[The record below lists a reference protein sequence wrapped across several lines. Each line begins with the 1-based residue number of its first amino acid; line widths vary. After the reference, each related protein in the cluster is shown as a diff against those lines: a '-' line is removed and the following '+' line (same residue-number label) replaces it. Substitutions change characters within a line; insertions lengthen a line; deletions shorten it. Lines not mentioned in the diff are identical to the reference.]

1 MDFTIFEQK
10 IRESIPMLIES
21 YVLQYGECNREHIT
35 RNLERLQLGF
45 YVTPDGLLRYTRNQ
59 SHLDRIDA
67 IFDTLKDLDIDF
79 KDLKVVRHRH
89 SLCLETPNE
98 DLQALVNKMLVR
110 AFGRPASDEELEK
123 IEKRP
128 SSYDLI
134 LPRIFYLLEHN
145 INKRSSVDY
154 QRIREYA
161 FELEEKIDE
170 LTKSYYHDFFERYA
184 SFLTDEEKE
193 QIKNNPNF
201 PYQDL
206 ESFSFWFRR
215 KGKKGFTID
224 PSIKYFNDYYSKK
237 LRMPQVDPRYKELIV
252 KRRFAYLEKN
262 PNFQQEELEHL
273 LYPYDIDKLFCD
285 WEDIP
290 YLKQF
295 FPNPYIMSSIEE
307 ECKMWNRMYRE
318 HLWELLTSKTISK
331 DLFDI
336 NADSLLN
343 FNVHSWTAV
352 DWNSPLKGNYVWFRV
367 LDFDPYFDAIIDH
380 ELRHV
385 VERYGDD
392 VQSYK
397 CGVNIG
403 KSREFVTYNELVT
416 QKLALEATRRRW
428 NEGKMIFSS
437 EYASH
442 YDFFKTSSYD
452 DDIWK
457 LDIVFNPFKVE
468 LTAAQMSPKLDD
480 VYEIIPKPYLVRV
493 EECLTKRNDESV
505 NELYSIRSDLIAR
518 NEERR
523 RQKIKLPTT
532 NK

>member
-10 IRESIPMLIES
+10 IRENIPMLIES

-35 RNLERLQLGF
+35 ENLERLKLGF
-45 YVTPDGLLRYTRNQ
+45 YVTPDGLLRYARNQ
-59 SHLDRIDA
+59 PYLDKIDA

-79 KDLKVVRHRH
+79 DDLKVVRHQH
-89 SLCLETPNE
+89 SLYLDTSNKN
-98 DLQALVNKMLVR
+98 LQALVNKMLVR
-110 AFGRPASDEELEK
+110 AFGRPVSDKELKK
-123 IEKRP
+123 IEKRH
-128 SSYDLI
+128 SSYDSI
-134 LPRIFYLLEHN
+134 LPKIFYLLEHN
-145 INKRSSVDY
+145 LKKRSTVDY
-154 QRIREYA
+154 QKIKEYA
-161 FELEEKIDE
+161 LELDKKIDE
-170 LTKSYYHDFFERYA
+170 LTQSYYYNFFQRYE

-193 QIKNNPNF
+193 KIKNDPNF
-201 PYQDL
+201 QYQDL
-206 ESFSFWFRR
+206 ESFPFWFRP
-215 KGKKGFTID
+215 KNKKGFTVD

-237 LRMPQVDPRYKELIV
+237 LKMPQVDPRYKELIV
-252 KRRFAYLEKN
+252 NRRLAYLEKI
-262 PNFQQEELEHL
+262 PNFHKDELEHL

-307 ECKMWNRMYRE
+307 EAKMWNRMYRE
-318 HLWELLTSKTISK
+318 RLWELLTPKTIPRN
-331 DLFDI
+331 LFGI

-352 DWNSPLKGNYVWFRV
+352 DWDSPLKENYVWFRV
-367 LDFDPYFDAIIDH
+367 LDFDPYFDVIIDH

-392 VQSYK
+392 IPSYK
-397 CGVNIG
+397 CGVNVG
-403 KSREFVTYNELVT
+403 NSKEFETYNELVT
-416 QKLALEATRRRW
+416 QKLALDATRRRW
-428 NEGKMIFSS
+428 DAGKMLFSS

-457 LDIVFNPFKVE
+457 LDIIFNPFKIE
-468 LTAAQMSPKLDD
+468 LTMAQISPHIDAL
-480 VYEIIPKPYLVRV
+480 YEIIPKSQLVRI
-493 EECLTKRNDESV
+493 EDCLTKSGDESV
-505 NELYSIRSDLIAR
+505 NELYSIRSALIER

-523 RQKIKLPTT
+523 RQKIKTVDS